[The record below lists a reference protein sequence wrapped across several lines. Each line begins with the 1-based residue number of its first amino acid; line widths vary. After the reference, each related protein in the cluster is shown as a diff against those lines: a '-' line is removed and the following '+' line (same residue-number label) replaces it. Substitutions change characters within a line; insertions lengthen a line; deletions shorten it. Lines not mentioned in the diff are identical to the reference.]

1 MTSDTSWIR
10 GGTGRSRGERLV
22 AAGNEGVR
30 GRGVRWGSFVAVGD
44 SFTEGMDDA
53 YPDGTYRGWA
63 DLVATR
69 LAADAG
75 PDFRYANLAIRGRL
89 FPGVVAEQVPS
100 AVAMKPDL
108 ISFAA
113 GGNDVLRRTFDPATL
128 VARFDEVV
136 RQLRSGGADVL
147 LFRFADVMAR
157 LPGQR
162 LVAPRV
168 QLLNQAVGET
178 AERHGAIMVDL
189 YADDTFL
196 NPMLWSTDR
205 LHLSPAGHRRVA
217 GQVLNALGVGCDEEW
232 LMVPPHPAPS
242 PWLAARASDLR
253 WAGQY
258 LAPWMKRRL
267 TGRSSGDTVTAK
279 RPQLGPLV
287 D

>member
-1 MTSDTSWIR
+1 MAD
-10 GGTGRSRGERLV
+10 
-22 AAGNEGVR
+22 
-30 GRGVRWGSFVAVGD
+30 VRWRSYVAVGD
-44 SFTEGMDDA
+44 SFTEGMDDP

-69 LAADAG
+69 LAAEAG

-89 FPGVVAEQVPS
+89 FPDVVANQVPE

-113 GGNDVLRRTFDPATL
+113 GGNDVLRRTFDPDAL
-128 VARFDEVV
+128 VARFDDVV
-136 RQLRSGGADVL
+136 RELRSGGADVI

-178 AERHGAIMVDL
+178 AERHGAILVDL
-189 YADDTFL
+189 YADDTYL

-217 GQVLNALGVGCDEEW
+217 AQVLGALGVGCDDEW
-232 LMVPPHPAPS
+232 LLVPERPLPK
-242 PWLAARASDLR
+242 PWLAARADDLR
-253 WAGQY
+253 WAGQH
-258 LAPWMKRRL
+258 LAPWIKRRL

-279 RPQLGPLV
+279 RPTLAPIT

>member
-1 MTSDTSWIR
+1 MAD
-10 GGTGRSRGERLV
+10 
-22 AAGNEGVR
+22 
-30 GRGVRWGSFVAVGD
+30 VRWRSYVAVGD
-44 SFTEGMDDA
+44 SFTEGMDDP

-69 LAADAG
+69 LAAEAG

-89 FPGVVAEQVPS
+89 FPDVVANQVPE

-113 GGNDVLRRTFDPATL
+113 GGNDVLRRTFDPDAL
-128 VARFDEVV
+128 VARFDDVV
-136 RQLRSGGADVL
+136 RELRSGGADVI

-168 QLLNQAVGET
+168 ELLNRAVGET
-178 AERHGAIMVDL
+178 AERHGAILVDL
-189 YADDTFL
+189 YADDTYL

-217 GQVLNALGVGCDEEW
+217 AQVLGALGVGCDDEW
-232 LMVPPHPAPS
+232 LLVPDRPLPK
-242 PWLAARASDLR
+242 PWLAARADDLR
-253 WAGQY
+253 WAGQH
-258 LAPWMKRRL
+258 LAPWIKRRL
-267 TGRSSGDTVTAK
+267 TGRSSGDTITAK
-279 RPQLGPLV
+279 RPSLTPIT